1 MAFYKAIRDVW
12 AITSRVPL
20 SQAKNLMDGIVMSA
34 CVLPIVYDVKGMPDE
49 TTEYLSI
56 VLVPHNL
63 TSSEVGQLFEDCGPY
78 SFRKI
83 TSFLEVHHNG

>member
-1 MAFYKAIRDVW
+1 MDFYNAIRDVW

-20 SQAKNLMDGIVMSA
+20 SQARNLMDGVIMSA
-34 CVLPIVYDVKGMPDE
+34 CVLPLLYDDKGIPDE
-49 TTEYLSI
+49 STDYLSI

-63 TSSEVGQLFEDCGPY
+63 KSSEVEQLFEDCGPY